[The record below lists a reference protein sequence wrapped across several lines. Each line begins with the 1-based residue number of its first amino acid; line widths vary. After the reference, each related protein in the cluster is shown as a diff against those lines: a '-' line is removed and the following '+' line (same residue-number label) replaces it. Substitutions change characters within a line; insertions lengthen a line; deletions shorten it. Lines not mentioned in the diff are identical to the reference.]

1 MIDIE
6 QFEREG
12 FVMTPSLFSSA
23 EIAHAISL
31 IEVPASPDA
40 RRGGIRD
47 IMHRVPE
54 LRGIADHAAVR
65 SIVEQ
70 VLDPNAF
77 VVRSTL
83 FDKTE
88 AANWKVPWH
97 QDLTIAVHSRRD
109 TEGYGPW
116 STKEGITHVQPP
128 TEVLARMVTVRIH
141 LDPCPVTNG
150 ALRVLPGTHKLGRL
164 NQNYIDS
171 HIDEARAI
179 TCTAQPGEALV
190 MRPLL
195 LHASSPSA
203 IPGHRRVVHFD
214 FATGAL
220 DNGLVWRMR

>member
-12 FVMTPSLFSSA
+12 FAMTPSLLSSD
-23 EIAHAISL
+23 EIATLIEL
-31 IEVPASPDA
+31 IEVQASADA
-40 RRGGIRD
+40 KRGGIRD

-54 LRGIADHAAVR
+54 LRGIANHAAIR

-70 VLDPNAF
+70 VLGPNSF

-97 QDLTIAVHSRRD
+97 QDLTIAVRSRRD

-116 STKEGITHVQPP
+116 SIKEGISHVQPP

-164 NQNYIDS
+164 NQNNIDS
-171 HIDEARAI
+171 YIDEARTI

-203 IPGHRRVVHFD
+203 VPGHRRVIHFD
-214 FATGAL
+214 FATGDL
-220 DNGLVWRMR
+220 DNGLTWRMR

>member
-12 FVMTPSLFSSA
+12 FAMTPSLLSSA
-23 EIAHAISL
+23 EVARLMAL
-31 IEVPASPDA
+31 IEVQASPDA
-40 RRGGIRD
+40 KRGGIRD

-54 LRGIADHAAVR
+54 LRDTANHPAVR

-70 VLDPNAF
+70 VLEANAF

-97 QDLTIAVHSRRD
+97 QDLTVAVRSRRD

-116 STKEGITHVQPP
+116 STKEGIVHVQPP

-141 LDPCPVTNG
+141 LDPCPATNG

-164 NQNYIDS
+164 NQNYLDC
-171 HIDEARAI
+171 HIDEGRAV
-179 TCTAQPGEALV
+179 TCAAQSGDALI

-195 LHASSPSA
+195 LHASSPSTLPA
-203 IPGHRRVVHFD
+203 HRRILHFD
-214 FATGAL
+214 FAAGDL